1 MRAAEWRVRS
11 CFGFLP
17 NLALSTHKNARKVM
31 GDSSPGCYFLKAM
44 NTAFHDLTGGRTLPV
59 ATRSLL
65 GLGLKFIP
73 TPRFAPSAT
82 DVMPSFDRIERDIG
96 LKTFFAGRDQGTE
109 IPGLRAKSTW
119 RPPLPP
125 RPVDY
130 RINSFLQGLKGLF
143 HRKGGKH
150 NLTPHQRKL
159 LASLQENE
167 SVIIANADKNL
178 GPVGIDVEHYIKL
191 GLDHLLDPSTYELL
205 TEEQANH
212 DIERLWRDIHAWTV
226 RHRSSLPDDTVNFIR
241 AHLDKVMEDPL
252 GYFYLLIKLHKLPI
266 AGRPVCS
273 DCGSL
278 PHALGRY
285 VDIELQPIVQDQALY
300 FKNSVELKTELEALA
315 LPTNA
320 SLFTY
325 DAVAMY
331 PNIDT
336 ADCLTRLSGY
346 LSRKEISSKY
356 GFSPTALLEA
366 LELVMLNNRMRFGDI
381 IVKQISGIAMG
392 MSPAPAIANLYVAIY
407 EDLHVLKFLPSPVLY
422 LRRFIDDGLGVW
434 LHDPDPAIDE
444 RNWMEFQACL
454 NASGLSWLFSPRS
467 REVVFMDL
475 RLTIERGRIKS
486 SLYAKPM
493 ALHLYLPPHS
503 CHAPGVLS
511 GLIFGN
517 VLRIHQLCSDT
528 KDVTKELKLFF
539 HRLLDRGYQFHQLT
553 PLFQQAMDNAEVYL
567 RRTALDHLRA
577 QSKKKTAQRHR
588 VFLHLPYH
596 PANPSSKTIQTVW
609 ANRVANP
616 PGQPPLHCLTN
627 EKGYDIPIK
636 QLTIAWHRPPNLGNL
651 LSYRKLNNRTGLKVS
666 SFITT

>member
-1 MRAAEWRVRS
+1 
-11 CFGFLP
+11 
-17 NLALSTHKNARKVM
+17 
-31 GDSSPGCYFLKAM
+31 
-44 NTAFHDLTGGRTLPV
+44 
-59 ATRSLL
+59 L
-65 GLGLKFIP
+65 G
-73 TPRFAPSAT
+73 
-82 DVMPSFDRIERDIG
+82 
-96 LKTFFAGRDQGTE
+96 
-109 IPGLRAKSTW
+109 
-119 RPPLPP
+119 
-125 RPVDY
+125 
-130 RINSFLQGLKGLF
+130 GLF
-143 HRKGGKH
+143 HRRAGKQ
-150 NLTPHQRKL
+150 NLTPHQRQL

-205 TEEQANH
+205 TEEQANQ
-212 DIERLWRDIHAWTV
+212 DIETLWKDIHAWTV

-241 AHLDKVMEDPL
+241 AHLDKAMEDPL

-285 VDIELQPIVQDQALY
+285 VDRELQPIVKDQALY
-300 FKNSVELKTELEALA
+300 FKNSVDLKTELESLA
-315 LPTNA
+315 LPANA
-320 SLFTY
+320 TLFTY

-331 PNIDT
+331 PSIDT
-336 ADCLTRLSGY
+336 ADCLARLSEY
-346 LSRKEISSKY
+346 LSREEIAGKY
-356 GFSPTALLEA
+356 GFEPTALLEA
-366 LELVMLNNRMRFGDI
+366 LKLVMLNNRMRFGDI
-381 IVKQISGIAMG
+381 IVKQLSGIAMG
-392 MSPAPAIANLYVAIY
+392 MSPAPTIANLYVAIY
-407 EDLHVLKFLPSPVLY
+407 EELHVLKFLPSPVLY
-422 LRRFIDDGLGVW
+422 LRRFIDDGLGIW
-434 LHDPDPAIDE
+434 LHDPDPIIDE
-444 RNWMEFQACL
+444 RNWREFQDCL

-475 RLTIERGRIKS
+475 RLTIEGGRIKS

-511 GLIFGN
+511 GLVFGN

-539 HRLLDRGYQFHQLT
+539 HRLLDRGYQSHQLT
-553 PLFQQAMDNAEVYL
+553 PLFQQAMDNAKVYL
-567 RRTALDHLRA
+567 QRTALDHLRA
-577 QSKKKTAQRHR
+577 KSKKETAHRRR

-596 PANPSSKTIQTVW
+596 PANPSSKVIQKLW
-609 ANRVANP
+609 AERVAKP
-616 PGQPPLHCLTN
+616 PNQPPFNCLTN
-627 EKGYDIPIK
+627 ESGYNIPVE